1 MQPSH
6 TAFNINRRLL
16 LTGSA
21 ALGLSVAAGLN
32 TANAATKGATA
43 LPATEA
49 IWLDRAAP
57 AYSEGVTFGVPWPRG
72 TVKKDTAFSLTSAQG
87 NLAVQTWPLAYWPDG
102 SVKWT
107 AHATAATA
115 SAPAN
120 SYQLTAGAGEA
131 PKAPVTV
138 TQSADAF
145 TVTSGDAVWIVPKA
159 GKMLIASATRG
170 GKKVLNG
177 VTLAALAQD
186 AQSLE
191 EKASVTQTSYDGTV
205 TQATLEQSGPV
216 RAVIKLDG
224 SHTANGRS
232 WLPFSVRLYFHAGA
246 ESVRIVHS
254 FIFDGDETKDFIRG
268 LSVNAH
274 VPMKDELY
282 NRHVRFSGQ
291 EDGVWGEAVRSL
303 TGLRRAPGR
312 AQSQAQVAGKFVDP
326 ASLPANVASEA
337 HWIPYWSDFTLSQ
350 RTSDGYEINKRT
362 QMGQGWI
369 NATSDRRA
377 TGLVYAGGAQT
388 GGVALGMK
396 DFWQRCPSRL
406 DVRGAATDE
415 AVVTAWM
422 WSPDAPAMD
431 LRPYRP
437 DWGMDTYEKENEGL
451 DITYEDF
458 EPGWNRPLGIARTTE
473 FTLWALATTPERRHF
488 ADMAKTVYLA
498 PRLTVSPERL
508 HMVAGVFG
516 DWSLVDT
523 STPTRALIEG
533 HIKYQLDY
541 YINQIEQQRWYGF
554 WNYGNVMHSYDNDRH
569 VWKYDIG
576 GFAWD
581 NSELQSDMA
590 FWYGYLRSGRADV
603 FRMAEAMTRQTG
615 EVAVL
620 HLGPYKGFGTRHG
633 VQPFSDSS
641 KQPRVSNASF
651 RRFYY
656 YLAADERCG
665 DLMRDL
671 VDSDQ
676 TLAKVFI
683 ERKVS
688 SEGGSGI
695 GIREKIPGTVDC
707 SFGTSWGSFL
717 GAWLTE
723 WERTGETKYRDR
735 ILNGMNSLAKLKY
748 GWFCGGAA
756 YDLKTGSFVGKGDK
770 IDVSHLNGVFGVME
784 AHQELFTLVDVPA
797 YKKVWLDYCKY
808 YNASAEEI
816 TAFLGVNPKDRSL
829 RDGHSRYTAYAARE
843 LKDPKLAERAWSEF
857 FGGDAPAGAAGAN
870 RLNPTASQRAAAAQT
885 QAAGPVPAQGAQ
897 ARPQGQGGGF
907 GGGRGSAFANK
918 TTRIVGP
925 DVLHV
930 NDEDPRVSTNGFAQW
945 TLAAVENL
953 QLVGD
958 TVETFG
964 AKYAPKG

>member
-1 MQPSH
+1 MLPNDKPIDMS
-6 TAFNINRRLL
+6 RRALMA
-16 LTGSA
+16 GSA
-21 ALGLSVAAGLN
+21 AVGLMAAAPAFAAPKAAAVAP
-32 TANAATKGATA
+32 T
-43 LPATEA
+43 TEA
-49 IWLDRAAP
+49 IWLDKAAP
-57 AYSEGVTFGVPWPRG
+57 AYSDGVTFGVPWPRG
-72 TVKKDTAFSLTSAQG
+72 AVKKDTTFSLTSAAG

-115 SAPAN
+115 TPAN
-120 SYQLTAGAGEA
+120 SYQLTPGAGAA
-131 PKAPVTV
+131 PKGPLSV
-138 TQSADAF
+138 TQTAAAF
-145 TVTSGDAVWIVPKA
+145 TVASGDAVWIVPKS
-159 GKMLIASATRG
+159 GKQLIASATRG
-170 GKKVLNG
+170 GKTVLNG
-177 VTLAALAQD
+177 VTLGALTQD

-191 EKASVTQTSYDGTV
+191 EKATVTQTSYDGTV
-205 TQATLEQSGPV
+205 TKATLEQSGPV
-216 RAVIKLDG
+216 RATIRLEG
-224 SHTANGRS
+224 THTANGRS
-232 WLPFSVRLYFHAGA
+232 WLPFTVRLYFHADA
-246 ESVRIVHS
+246 ECVRIVHS

-268 LSVNAH
+268 LSVNAK
-274 VPMKDELY
+274 VPMQDELY

-291 EDGVWGEAVRSL
+291 DDGVWGESVRPL
-303 TGLRRAPGR
+303 TGLRRSPGR
-312 AQSQAQVAGKFVDP
+312 PQEQAQVAGKFVDP
-326 ASLPANVASEA
+326 AALPPNVAKEA

-362 QMGQGWI
+362 ELNQGWI
-369 NATSDRRA
+369 TPISERRA
-377 TGLVYAGGAQT
+377 TGLVYAGGAKT

-396 DFWQRCPSRL
+396 DFWQRNPSRL

-415 AVVTAWM
+415 ATVTAWM

-437 DWGMDTYEKENEGL
+437 DWGMDTYEKQNEGL

-458 EPGWNRPLGIARTTE
+458 EPGYNRPYGIARTTE
-473 FTLWALATTPERRHF
+473 FTLWALATTPERPRF
-488 ADMAKTVYLA
+488 AAMAKTVA
-498 PRLTVSPERL
+498 WSPRLTVSPQRL
-508 HMVAGVFG
+508 HSVTGVFG
-516 DWSLVDT
+516 DWSLADS
-523 STPTRALIEG
+523 STPIRKLIEDRLT
-533 HIKYQLDY
+533 YQLDY
-541 YINQIEQQRWYGF
+541 YLNQIEQQRWYGF
-554 WNYGNVMHSYDNDRH
+554 WNYGNVMHSYDSARH

-581 NSELQSDMA
+581 NSELQSDMG
-590 FWYGYLRSGRADV
+590 FWYAYLRSGRADV

-633 VQPFSDSS
+633 IQPFSDSS
-641 KQPRVSNASF
+641 KQPRVSNAAF

-656 YLAADERCG
+656 YLTADERCG

-683 ERKVS
+683 ERKVA

-717 GAWLTE
+717 AAWLTE

-748 GWFCGGAA
+748 GWFCAGAP
-756 YDLKTGSFVGKGDK
+756 YDLKTGSFLGAGDK
-770 IDVSHLNGVFGVME
+770 VEVSHLNGVFGVME
-784 AHQELFTLVDVPA
+784 AHQELFYLVDVPA

-808 YNASAEEI
+808 YNAPADEI
-816 TAFLGVNPKDRSL
+816 TAFLGTNPKDRSL
-829 RDGHSRYTAYAARE
+829 RDGHSRFTAYAARE

-857 FGGDAPAGAAGAN
+857 FGGDLPAGAVGAN
-870 RLNPTASQRAAAAQT
+870 RQNPTAAQREAAAQM
-885 QAAGPVPAQGAQ
+885 AAQGGQ
-897 ARPQGQGGGF
+897 QPQPARGP
-907 GGGRGSAFANK
+907 GGGRQSAFANK
-918 TTRIVGP
+918 TTRIAGP

-930 NDEDPRVSTNGFAQW
+930 TDEDPRVSTNGFAQW
-945 TLAAVENL
+945 SLAAIENL

-958 TVETFG
+958 TVETAG